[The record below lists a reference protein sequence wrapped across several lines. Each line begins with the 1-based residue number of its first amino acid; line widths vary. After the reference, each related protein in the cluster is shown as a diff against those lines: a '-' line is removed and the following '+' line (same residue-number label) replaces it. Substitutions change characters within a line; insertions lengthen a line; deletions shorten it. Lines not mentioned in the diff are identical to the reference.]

1 MYAQLKK
8 IDCNEVTIY
17 LYKNWF
23 YSFYNLRFQIWFSRC
38 SCLFKKKSNVQKFI
52 LLLVHALHQVSLGVA
67 VKKMVESSSSWI
79 TLFFLYNNRRM
90 NIPTACVRQLLA
102 TWTPKCAKYQ
112 WPLPILLC
120 FFVSNSIKHIRHR
133 IIQQSFVT

>member
-23 YSFYNLRFQIWFSRC
+23 YSFYNLRFQILFSRC

-67 VKKMVESSSSWI
+67 VKKMVESSSS
-79 TLFFLYNNRRM
+79 
-90 NIPTACVRQLLA
+90 
-102 TWTPKCAKYQ
+102 
-112 WPLPILLC
+112 
-120 FFVSNSIKHIRHR
+120 
-133 IIQQSFVT
+133 